1 MRQSH
6 IARVLF
12 YRTKNSGEREGHMTL
27 IKELPELERPR
38 EKMMLLGADKL
49 SNAEL
54 LAVLLGTGTRAQS
67 ATALADRILSLTSD
81 GIGHLS
87 ECTLEDLARVSGVGA
102 AKACRIAAAVELGK
116 RLATHPK
123 SKRIRIG
130 SPQDVAELFIE
141 GMRHLKQECF
151 RVLLLNVK
159 NEIMAIEEVSVGNIN
174 SSIADPRE
182 VFRPAIKRGAASL
195 VLAHNHPSGNPEP
208 SDADVD
214 ATKRLIAAGEFLG
227 IKVIDHIVIGD
238 GSFISM
244 RQKKLL

>member
-1 MRQSH
+1 
-6 IARVLF
+6 
-12 YRTKNSGEREGHMTL
+12 MTL

-67 ATALADRILSLTSD
+67 ATALADRILSLTPD
-81 GIGHLS
+81 GIGHLT
-87 ECTLEDLARVSGVGA
+87 ECTIEDLARVSGVGA

-116 RLATHPK
+116 RLATQPK
-123 SKRIRIG
+123 SKRVRVG

-141 GMRHLKQECF
+141 SMRHLKQECF

-159 NEIMAIEEVSVGNIN
+159 NEIMAIEEISVGNIN
-174 SSIADPRE
+174 SSVADSRE

-208 SDADVD
+208 SDVDVE
-214 ATKRLIAAGEFLG
+214 ATKRLVAAGELLG

-238 GSFISM
+238 GTFASM

>member
-1 MRQSH
+1 
-6 IARVLF
+6 
-12 YRTKNSGEREGHMTL
+12 
-27 IKELPELERPR
+27 
-38 EKMMLLGADKL
+38 
-49 SNAEL
+49 
-54 LAVLLGTGTRAQS
+54 
-67 ATALADRILSLTSD
+67 LADRILSLAPN
-81 GIGHLS
+81 GIGHLT
-87 ECTLEDLARVSGVGA
+87 ECTIEDLARVSGVGA

-123 SKRIRIG
+123 SKRVHIG

-174 SSIADPRE
+174 SSVADPRE
-182 VFRPAIKRGAASL
+182 VFRPAVKRGAASL

-208 SDADVD
+208 SESDVT

-227 IKVIDHIVIGD
+227 IKVIDHLVIGD
-238 GSFISM
+238 GTFVSM